1 MLLFISGAIGIFSM
15 AFINGAEWIIVILI
29 IVILFF
35 GARKIPELAKSL
47 GRATSEF
54 QKARID
60 AKRNLQSDLEAEPQY
75 AQQQSSQQS
84 LDREKLESIA
94 DTLGIDYS
102 NKNDLDLKNSIEEEI
117 KKTKQ

>member
-1 MLLFISGAIGIFSM
+1 
-15 AFINGAEWIIVILI
+15 
-29 IVILFF
+29 
-35 GARKIPELAKSL
+35 
-47 GRATSEF
+47 
-54 QKARID
+54 
-60 AKRNLQSDLEAEPQY
+60 
-75 AQQQSSQQS
+75 